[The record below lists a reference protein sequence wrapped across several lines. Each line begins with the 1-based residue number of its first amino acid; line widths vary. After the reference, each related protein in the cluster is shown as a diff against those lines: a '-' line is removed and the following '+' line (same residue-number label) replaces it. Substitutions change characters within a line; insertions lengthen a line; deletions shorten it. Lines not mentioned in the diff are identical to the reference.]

1 MRFSIKKTAPKSC
14 SVWIE
19 TSYPL
24 KFGHAWL
31 VHKGSDTPPRPWL
44 DSESKLLVFT

>member
-1 MRFSIKKTAPKSC
+1 MRFGSKKTAPKSC
-14 SVWIE
+14 SVLTEI
-19 TSYPL
+19 SYPL